1 MMLYKTGNVAH
12 DTTVAAA
19 DATRQSALAV
29 ATTQAAAHLA
39 DVAFHTAVVASG
51 LANGVSVE
59 ASRTALRSLTTTQ
72 NA

>member
-1 MMLYKTGNVAH
+1 MAYKTGNVTH
-12 DTTVAAA
+12 DSTVATAESV
-19 DATRQSALAV
+19 RQSAVAA

-39 DVAFHTAVVASG
+39 DVAYHTAVVASG
-51 LANGVSVE
+51 LLNGVSVE